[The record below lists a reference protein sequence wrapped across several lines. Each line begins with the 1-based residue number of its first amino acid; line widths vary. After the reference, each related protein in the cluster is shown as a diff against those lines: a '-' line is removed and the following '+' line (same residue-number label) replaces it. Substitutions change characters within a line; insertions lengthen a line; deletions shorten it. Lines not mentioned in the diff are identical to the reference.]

1 MLVYG
6 ESFDD
11 LLKKTKDIMKKIILS
26 ALFSLFFCQTAQAFS
41 VNHDFTVILGVFN
54 ASDTKFSYSLT
65 PKDYAVNS
73 TVKTAGFFDS
83 LYPFEAVYSTTG
95 KIKKNEMET
104 ASYKYQSKSRFSKRS
119 KELVYDKNGN
129 PLYRISSRNDKSK
142 KVKIEENPNNA
153 DTTDL
158 QTVLAK
164 LAKQYN
170 DLRFCDSRMEVFDG
184 KRRFDVIFKDEGI
197 EELPAN
203 EYSDIS
209 GKAAK
214 CSMYIDKLG
223 SKEDDLLWELTSDRP
238 IYFWLME
245 DKDKKMPFIARISIN
260 ETPLGKLDAYAKK
273 ITIKD
278 N

>member
-1 MLVYG
+1 M
-6 ESFDD
+6 F
-11 LLKKTKDIMKKIILS
+11 KKT
-26 ALFSLFFCQTAQAFS
+26 LFLSLFLLCSQPLHAAGIK
-41 VNHDFTVILGVFN
+41 HDFIVHIGIFD
-54 ASDTKFSYSLT
+54 ASRTSFEYNLDKKRYLTKSE
-65 PKDYAVNS
+65 
-73 TVKTAGFFDS
+73 VKTNGFFDTV
-83 LYPFEAVYSTTG
+83 YPFTAEYYTSGDIMPDGSFKTQVYRYKSKTRSNRRA
-95 KIKKNEMET
+95 KEMF
-104 ASYKYQSKSRFSKRS
+104 YN
-119 KELVYDKNGN
+119 KEGLPV
-129 PLYRISSRNDKSK
+129 YRISSKNDKSK
-142 KVKIEENPNNA
+142 KVNITQDPQNA
-153 DTTDL
+153 GTTDL
-158 QTVLAK
+158 QTVFAEIS
-164 LAKQYN
+164 KQYAE
-170 DLRFCDSRMEVFDG
+170 LRFCDSRMEVFDG